1 MTKDAEQ
8 LMSAALKA
16 VKLSGTFSPAEVGAK
31 IGLDRFKSE
40 AAARWLS
47 NAGVLELGFD
57 HAAHFTR
64 DYRKAHAP
72 AERKAVAK
80 KKAR

>member
-8 LMSAALKA
+8 LMAAALKA
-16 VKLSGTFSPAEVGAK
+16 VKLNGTFSPVQIGAK
-31 IGLDRFKSE
+31 IGLDRFKAE

-57 HAAHFTR
+57 CAAHFTR
-64 DYRKAHAP
+64 DFRNASAP
-72 AERKAVAK
+72 PERKSAK